1 MNSILDIL
9 LRGMDMIERFRSA
22 SAVTDI
28 QLIGFG
34 ILLVFGVINCI
45 LGYRLLRFW
54 MMLFAFV
61 IGAGL
66 GYGASFF
73 MEISDNTVR
82 IAVGVGVGVVLAIL
96 VFISYKVG
104 IFVLGAGLG
113 LGIAIYVLHPTT
125 SLVFF
130 ICLLAGAG
138 LGTLAMKWAKEVIIV
153 GTSLLGGAMAGMSLA
168 KIGGLGDFPYGIGL
182 SAAFAVLGMLIQFAT
197 NRSRYEEDEE
207 KYEASAGRSKKKQR
221 REKEDYD
228 LYPDVEEEMYYES
241 PVRRKK
247 VQEEKAEKGTRRRS
261 SVDEKR
267 DARRNAPDRRDSP
280 VMRNY
285 SENRGSSR
293 KHTPVD
299 IQVGEKGRKRRIV
312 DEYGLDL
319 DKTIVYRPRRTKDPE
334 LDLPLDSYAYDDS
347 YGRPSYSM
355 NPGRKQTYTIRVD
368 RSEQKNQEE
377 FSDELDRY
385 PDSWKEREF
394 YADLKQPDRYE
405 DFCDDPIDEDELD
418 EEILREMMEEE
429 DRESILPWKKISERK
444 TGKDRRN
451 GKRG

>member
-22 SAVTDI
+22 SAITDI

-61 IGAGL
+61 IGSGL

-82 IAVGVGVGVVLAIL
+82 LAVGAGVGVVLAVL
-96 VFISYKVG
+96 VFVSYKVG

-113 LGIAIYVLHPTT
+113 LGIAVYVLHPTT

-153 GTSLLGGAMAGMSLA
+153 GTSLLGGAMAGMSLV
-168 KIGGLGDFPYGIGL
+168 KIGGLADFPYGIGL

-197 NRSRYEEDEE
+197 NRSRREEDEE
-207 KYEASAGRSKKKQR
+207 DYEVSAGRAKKKRR
-221 REKEDYD
+221 REKEDYE
-228 LYPDVEEEMYYES
+228 LYPDIEEEMYYEP
-241 PVRRKK
+241 PVRRKTA
-247 VQEEKAEKGTRRRS
+247 QEDVFENEARRQRTVS
-261 SVDEKR
+261 EKR
-267 DARRNAPDRRDSP
+267 NVRRNASEKKDSSAK
-280 VMRNY
+280 RSY
-285 SENRGSSR
+285 SESRSSSR
-293 KHTPVD
+293 KHSPVD
-299 IQVGEKGRKRRIV
+299 IQVGEKDRKRRIV
-312 DEYGLDL
+312 DEYGLDP

-347 YGRPSYSM
+347 CGRSSYSM
-355 NPGRKQTYTIRVD
+355 NPGRKKTYTIRVD
-368 RSEQKNQEE
+368 QSEQKNPEE
-377 FSDELDRY
+377 LSDESDRY
-385 PDSWKEREF
+385 YDSRRQREF
-394 YADLKQPDRYE
+394 YADLKEPDRYD
-405 DFCDDPIDEDELD
+405 DFYDEPIDEDELD

-444 TGKDRRN
+444 TGKDR
-451 GKRG
+451 

>member
-73 MEISDNTVR
+73 MEIGDNTVR
-82 IAVGVGVGVVLAIL
+82 LAVGAGVGVVLAVL
-96 VFISYKVG
+96 VFVSYKVG

-130 ICLLAGAG
+130 VCLLAGAG

-168 KIGGLGDFPYGIGL
+168 KIGGIADFPYGIGL

-197 NRSRYEEDEE
+197 NRSRYEEEDEE
-207 KYEASAGRSKKKQR
+207 YEPSSSSVKKKR
-221 REKEDYD
+221 RQQEEDYN
-228 LYPDVEEEMYYES
+228 LYPDIEEEMYYEP
-241 PVRRKK
+241 PVRRKRA
-247 VQEEKAEKGTRRRS
+247 QEDVFENHTRRQSAASEKKNVRNNAS
-261 SVDEKR
+261 GKR
-267 DARRNAPDRRDSP
+267 DSSAGRS
-280 VMRNY
+280 Y
-285 SENRGSSR
+285 SEDSTPSR
-293 KHTPVD
+293 RHTPVD
-299 IQVGEKGRKRRIV
+299 IQVGEKERKRRIV
-312 DEYGLDL
+312 DEYGLDP
-319 DKTIVYRPRRTKDPE
+319 DKTIVYRPRRAKEPE
-334 LDLPLDSYAYDDS
+334 FDLPLDSYVYDDS
-347 YGRPSYSM
+347 YGRSSYSM
-355 NPGRKQTYTIRVD
+355 DPERKKTYTIRVD
-368 RSEQKNQEE
+368 QSKQKNREE

-385 PDSWKEREF
+385 SDSRRQREF
-394 YADLKQPDRYE
+394 YADLKEKDRYD
-405 DFCDDPIDEDELD
+405 DFYDEPIDEDELD

-429 DRESILPWKKISERK
+429 DWESILPWKKISERK
-444 TGKDRRN
+444 AGKDRRN

>member
-61 IGAGL
+61 IGAAL

-73 MEISDNTVR
+73 MEVSDNTVR
-82 IAVGVGVGVVLAIL
+82 LAIGAGVGVVLAVL
-96 VFISYKVG
+96 VFVSYKVG

-113 LGIAIYVLHPTT
+113 LGIAVYVLHPTT
-125 SLVFF
+125 SLMFF

-153 GTSLLGGAMAGMSLA
+153 GTSLLGGAMAGMALA
-168 KIGGLGDFPYGIGL
+168 KIGGLADFPYGIGL

-197 NRSRYEEDEE
+197 NRSRYKEDEE
-207 KYEASAGRSKKKQR
+207 EYEASASRGKKEHR
-221 REKEDYD
+221 REEEYD
-228 LYPDVEEEMYYES
+228 LYPDIEEEMYYE
-241 PVRRKK
+241 PPARRKR
-247 VQEEKAEKGTRRRS
+247 VQEDVFEKHTKGQPTVSEKRNERRNVS
-261 SVDEKR
+261 EKR
-267 DARRNAPDRRDSP
+267 DSSAR
-280 VMRNY
+280 RNY
-285 SENRGSSR
+285 SENRSSSR

-299 IQVGEKGRKRRIV
+299 IQVGEKDRKRRIV
-312 DEYGLDL
+312 DEYGLDP

-334 LDLPLDSYAYDDS
+334 IDLPLDSYAYDDS
-347 YGRPSYSM
+347 CGRSSYSM
-355 NPGRKQTYTIRVD
+355 NPGRKKTYTIRVD
-368 RSEQKNQEE
+368 QPEQKNPQE
-377 FSDELDRY
+377 FSDELDGY
-385 PDSWKEREF
+385 SNSWREREF
-394 YADLKQPDRYE
+394 YADLKEKDRY
-405 DFCDDPIDEDELD
+405 DYYDDPIDEDELD

-429 DRESILPWKKISERK
+429 DRESILPWKKITERK
-444 TGKDRRN
+444 AGKDRRN
-451 GKRG
+451 GKRS